1 MHMKAVTEGAREAAL
16 GIIMWSNQSRCWCN
30 RWLAANGE
38 GKLQPYLNEWRQRRK
53 DTAYLVSESL
63 HWATAP
69 PVGQGLDSIGKDGF
83 ELVHS
88 RLSYL
93 FFSTDI
99 FTHFVKLLLGN
110 RSMSSLLFL
119 LPLCSVVYCVY
130 FGKESLTFWL
140 AHPEF
145 ELFWMIFPMCLG
157 LDSWCK
163 FFWSWNGT
171 ISLFLFIY
179 FIVICYCRFLVIF
192 NIFSSYLPWTLV
204 TQPSS

>member
-16 GIIMWSNQSRCWCN
+16 GIIMWSNESRCWCN

-69 PVGQGLDSIGKDGF
+69 PVGQGLDIIGKDGLK
-83 ELVHS
+83 LVRS
-88 RLSYL
+88 RLSFFCL
-93 FFSTDI
+93 FFFSTDI
-99 FTHFVKLLLGN
+99 FTLFVKLLLGN

-145 ELFWMIFPMCLG
+145 E
-157 LDSWCK
+157 
-163 FFWSWNGT
+163 
-171 ISLFLFIY
+171 
-179 FIVICYCRFLVIF
+179 
-192 NIFSSYLPWTLV
+192 
-204 TQPSS
+204 

>member
-1 MHMKAVTEGAREAAL
+1 MNGDREGR
-16 GIIMWSNQSRCWCN
+16 IRRTWSVSRCTGQQHH
-30 RWLAANGE
+30 L
-38 GKLQPYLNEWRQRRK
+38 
-53 DTAYLVSESL
+53 LVKVWTVSAKTVLS
-63 HWATAP
+63 WY
-69 PVGQGLDSIGKDGF
+69 VQGWVF
-83 ELVHS
+83 FFV
-88 RLSYL
+88 

-99 FTHFVKLLLGN
+99 FTLFVKLLLGN

-145 ELFWMIFPMCLG
+145 ELFCMIFPMRLG
-157 LDSWCK
+157 LDSWCN

-171 ISLFLFIY
+171 LSLFLFIY
-179 FIVICYCRFLVIF
+179 FIVICYCRFLDIF
-192 NIFSSYLPWTLV
+192 TISSSYLPWTLV

>member
-69 PVGQGLDSIGKDGF
+69 PVGQGLDSLGEDGF

-88 RLSYL
+88 GWGFFFV

-99 FTHFVKLLLGN
+99 FTLFVKLLLGN
-110 RSMSSLLFL
+110 RSMSSLLFCFL
-119 LPLCSVVYCVY
+119 CVPLFTVCTL
-130 FGKESLTFWL
+130 ERNLWL
-140 AHPEF
+140 SDWLIQNSSNF
-145 ELFWMIFPMCLG
+145 EWYLG
-157 LDSWCK
+157 LDSLCK
-163 FFWSWNGT
+163 FFWRWNRT
-171 ISLFLFIY
+171 LSLFLFIY
-179 FIVICYCRFLVIF
+179 FIVICCCHFLDIF